1 MRQPRL
7 ALGVAVV
14 SLLVGTA
21 LPRAQAQKPAAAA
34 APKGPVIVL
43 DTAKGIIEIETFT
56 DEAPKSV
63 AHVIDLARHGFY
75 RGQRFH
81 WVQPG
86 VVQFGDPLTRDMTKM
101 ESWGWNGSGQVVGVA
116 EPTKRKFER
125 GIVGLGY
132 KEGLKPTTADS
143 QLFILRAA
151 NPALNGKYA
160 AIGRVTKG
168 MDVVDK
174 IVRPDVLRNCTVRD

>member
-1 MRQPRL
+1 MLQPRF

-21 LPRAQAQKPAAAA
+21 ISSAQAPKPAAAA
-34 APKGPVIVL
+34 PKNPVIVL
-43 DTAKGIIEIETFT
+43 DTAKGAIEIETFAS
-56 DEAPKSV
+56 EAPKSV
-63 AHVIDLARHGFY
+63 AHILDLVRHGFY
-75 RGQRFH
+75 RGLRFH

-86 VVQFGDPLTRDMTKM
+86 VVQIGDPLTRDMTKM
-101 ESWGWNGSGQVVGVA
+101 DSWGWNGSGDIIGIA

-125 GIVGLGY
+125 GIVGLAY
-132 KEGLKPTTADS
+132 KEGLKPTSADS
-143 QLFILRAA
+143 QLFILRAP

-174 IVRPDVLRNCTVRD
+174 IVRPDAVRMCSVRD